1 MLLGIVCY
9 TIIFP
14 TLESVGSYICQWLE
28 VRRARLIVEQTKLK
42 KVIANIEEDDP
53 QSKNNTRVIG
63 FFTDSSSAANDDEEE
78 EEEYEDD

>member
-9 TIIFP
+9 TIIFS

-28 VRRARLIVEQTKLK
+28 AQRAKLIVEQTKLK
-42 KVIANIEEDDP
+42 KIIANIEEDDS
-53 QSKNNTRVIG
+53 QSKNKTRVIG
-63 FFTDSSSAANDDEEE
+63 FFTDPSSDSDDEEE